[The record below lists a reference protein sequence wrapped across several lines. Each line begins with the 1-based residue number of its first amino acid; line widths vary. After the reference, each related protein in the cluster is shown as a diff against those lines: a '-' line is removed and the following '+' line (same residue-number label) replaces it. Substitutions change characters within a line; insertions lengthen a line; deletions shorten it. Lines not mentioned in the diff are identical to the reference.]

1 MKIIYKLLF
10 LFLLTIGYSS
20 CDFLDIVPDEIT
32 TEADAFKDRNAA
44 KNFVYSCYGY
54 LPQSNVHS
62 CGKWLRLHVQAGEHP
77 IL

>member
-32 TEADAFKDRNAA
+32 TEADTFKDRNES
-44 KNFVYSCYGY
+44 KTFVYS
-54 LPQSNVHS
+54 LSLFAA
-62 CGKWLRLHVQAGEHP
+62 K
-77 IL
+77 

>member
-32 TEADAFKDRNAA
+32 TEAEHLKTGMR
-44 KNFVYSCYGY
+44 
-54 LPQSNVHS
+54 
-62 CGKWLRLHVQAGEHP
+62 LRILFILAMAICRKVMWHQAVS
-77 IL
+77 IC

>member
-32 TEADAFKDRNAA
+32 TEADAFKDR
-44 KNFVYSCYGY
+44 KDRKSV
-54 LPQSNVHS
+54 V
-62 CGKWLRLHVQAGEHP
+62 
-77 IL
+77 

>member
-32 TEADAFKDRNAA
+32 T
-44 KNFVYSCYGY
+44 
-54 LPQSNVHS
+54 
-62 CGKWLRLHVQAGEHP
+62 
-77 IL
+77 

>member
-44 KNFVYSCYGY
+44 KNLFILAMAICRKVMW
-54 LPQSNVHS
+54 H
-62 CGKWLRLHVQAGEHP
+62 QAVS
-77 IL
+77 IC